1 MNIIQ
6 NLENKTKE
14 WLFTIALKKAITRI
28 AQLIISY
35 LSAKGLTIVY
45 NGNPVDVNTLTTLLM
60 GVFEII
66 RNYLKTKFP
75 NKFGWM

>member
-35 LSAKGLTIVY
+35 FSAKGITIVY
-45 NGNPVDVNTLTTLLM
+45 NKNPIDVNTLTTLLM
-60 GVFEII
+60 GLFEII

-75 NKFGWM
+75 NKFGWL

>member
-35 LSAKGLTIVY
+35 LSAKGITIVY
-45 NGNPVDVNTLTTLLM
+45 NNNPIDVNTLTTLLM
-60 GVFEII
+60 GLFEII
-66 RNYLKTKFP
+66 RNYLKTKYP
-75 NKFGWM
+75 NKLGWL

>member
-6 NLENKTKE
+6 NLKDKTKE
-14 WLFTIALKKAITRI
+14 WIFTIALKKAITRI

-35 LSAKGLTIVY
+35 LSAKGITIVY
-45 NGNPVDVNTLTTLLM
+45 KGIPVDVNTLTTILM
-60 GVFEII
+60 GLIEII

-75 NKFGWM
+75 NKFGWL

>member
-6 NLENKTKE
+6 NIENKTKE

-35 LSAKGLTIVY
+35 LSAKGLTIIY
-45 NGNPVDVNTLTTLLM
+45 NGNPVDINTLTTLLM
-60 GVFEII
+60 GLFEIL

-75 NKFGWM
+75 NKLGWL